1 MAMAATSCALV
12 PAFVGGR
19 RRAPSRRRA
28 AAAVVRCSLDTN
40 VSDMAVNGERGS
52 FGFYPPHCL
61 LFCCRNGL
69 DKTTCLIPL
78 NLGGSVV
85 GGIGNCVLLLYV
97 GS

>member
-40 VSDMAVNGERGS
+40 VSDMAVNGEHRL
-52 FGFYPPHCL
+52 FRL
-61 LFCCRNGL
+61 LS
-69 DKTTCLIPL
+69 TPL
-78 NLGGSVV
+78 LA
-85 GGIGNCVLLLYV
+85 ILLLQRIT
-97 GS
+97 